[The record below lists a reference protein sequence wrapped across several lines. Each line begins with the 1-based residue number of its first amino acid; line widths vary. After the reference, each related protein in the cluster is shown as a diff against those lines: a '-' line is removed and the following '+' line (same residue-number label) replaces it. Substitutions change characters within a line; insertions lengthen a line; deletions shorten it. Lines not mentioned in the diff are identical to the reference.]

1 MTTNPDLLKPDL
13 KMHGIK
19 NLWFM
24 IKFPIFT
31 KEYLDSNSKYPQP
44 GIIACLKIKEF
55 VDKDGRRIITINT
68 EKPWAVETIDGI
80 YQFDILPNQLTEI

>member
-1 MTTNPDLLKPDL
+1 WDKEFIVHD
-13 KMHGIK
+13 KV
-19 NLWFM
+19 
-24 IKFPIFT
+24 PIFT